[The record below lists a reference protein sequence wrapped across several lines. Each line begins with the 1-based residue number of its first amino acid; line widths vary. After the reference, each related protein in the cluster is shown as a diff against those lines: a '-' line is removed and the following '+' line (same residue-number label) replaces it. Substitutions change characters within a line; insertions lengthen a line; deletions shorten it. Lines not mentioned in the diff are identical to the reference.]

1 MAMQRKYQK
10 WRNRCD
16 RMNLN
21 SRCRIY
27 TKKNYY
33 KINMV
38 FIALTA
44 LFNLLSYSLVRY
56 ISNIGNHKLLLTVG
70 EVASN
75 SLEAYL
81 YQNIF

>member
-1 MAMQRKYQK
+1 
-10 WRNRCD
+10 
-16 RMNLN
+16 
-21 SRCRIY
+21 
-27 TKKNYY
+27 
-33 KINMV
+33 MV

-56 ISNIGNHKLLLTVG
+56 ISNIGNNKLLLTVG
-70 EVASN
+70 EVVSN

>member
-1 MAMQRKYQK
+1 
-10 WRNRCD
+10 
-16 RMNLN
+16 
-21 SRCRIY
+21 
-27 TKKNYY
+27 
-33 KINMV
+33 MV

-56 ISNIGNHKLLLTVG
+56 ISNVDNHKLLLTVG

>member
-1 MAMQRKYQK
+1 
-10 WRNRCD
+10 
-16 RMNLN
+16 
-21 SRCRIY
+21 
-27 TKKNYY
+27 
-33 KINMV
+33 MV

-44 LFNLLSYSLVRY
+44 LFILLSYSLVRY

>member
-1 MAMQRKYQK
+1 MS
-10 WRNRCD
+10 
-16 RMNLN
+16 NL
-21 SRCRIY
+21 Y
-27 TKKNYY
+27 KKNYY

-44 LFNLLSYSLVRY
+44 LFNLLSYSFVRY
-56 ISNIGNHKLLLTVG
+56 ISNVDNHKLLLTVG

-75 SLEAYL
+75 SLETYL